1 MLEGGVMK
9 IFLDSADISKIEQ
22 YAQTGLV
29 DGITTNPTL
38 ILKAK
43 MDQEEAIKKICQII
57 KGPVSVEGIGK
68 TATQMVEDGI
78 KFSKWA
84 KNVVVK
90 IPMSIEGLKAVRQ
103 LSEKNIKTNVTLVFS
118 ASQALLAA
126 KAGATYVSPF
136 IGRLDDV
143 SFNGLKVLKEIVKIY
158 KNYSINTQIIAASI
172 RHPIHVVQAAKL
184 GSHIATVPPEV
195 FEKLFLHP
203 LTDKG
208 IQIFEQDYQKAL
220 ELSK

>member
-208 IQIFEQDYQKAL
+208 IQIFEQDYKKAL